1 MLSSEKGEGRSSRT
15 TPKVDGDMKEKRI
28 AFLCDR
34 MLGRL
39 CRKLRL
45 LGYDAKL
52 NPEKEAGR
60 FFLNAEFEGR
70 VAVTRARGLRDRP
83 GGPPVVLEAKDTEK
97 QLRELFLKLGGKPA
111 LVPFTRCLECNALL
125 VEEEAT
131 AVEGKVPLYI
141 VEHFDRFHRC
151 PSCERIYWEGSH
163 YEAMVGEIKRIKR
176 LFE

>member
-1 MLSSEKGEGRSSRT
+1 
-15 TPKVDGDMKEKRI
+15 MKDKSI

-45 LGYDAKL
+45 LGFDAKL

-83 GGPPVVLEAKDTEK
+83 GGPPVVLEAEDADG
-97 QLRELFLKLGGKPA
+97 QIRELFSKLGGKPT
-111 LVPFTRCLECNALL
+111 LKPFTRCLECNVPL
-125 VEEEAT
+125 VEEEAS
-131 AVEGKVPLYI
+131 AVEVPSYI
-141 VEHFDRFHRC
+141 GEHFNRFHRC
-151 PSCERIYWEGSH
+151 PSCGRIYWEGSH
-163 YEAMVGEIKRIKR
+163 YEAMVEEVERIRR
-176 LFE
+176 LLE

>member
-1 MLSSEKGEGRSSRT
+1 MKKKRT
-15 TPKVDGDMKEKRI
+15 

-45 LGYDAKL
+45 LGCDAKL

-83 GGPPVVLEAKDTEK
+83 GGPPVVLEAEDTDG
-97 QLRELFLKLGGKPA
+97 QLRELFAKLGGKPA
-111 LVPFTRCLECNALL
+111 LMPFTRCLECNVPLAG
-125 VEEEAT
+125 EEAS
-131 AVEGKVPLYI
+131 AVEGKVPSYI
-141 VEHFDRFHRC
+141 GERFHRFHRC
-151 PSCERIYWEGSH
+151 SSCGRIYWEGSH
-163 YEAMVGEIKRIKR
+163 YEAMVEEVERIRR
-176 LFE
+176 LLE